1 MTTVS
6 IRLPDALLHEAEVKA
21 RALHIPRAEYFRLAI
36 ETMNNEIVA
45 RERRDR
51 LMRASRRV
59 RADSMRVNA
68 EFAAIEHD
76 INGS

>member
-21 RALHIPRAEYFRLAI
+21 RALRIPRAEYFRLAI
-36 ETMNNEIVA
+36 EAMNKEIVA
-45 RERRDR
+45 QERRDR

>member
-21 RALHIPRAEYFRLAI
+21 KALRIPRAEYIRLAI
-36 ETMNNEIVA
+36 EAMNKEIVA
-45 RERRDR
+45 QERSDR

-76 INGS
+76 INRP

>member
-21 RALHIPRAEYFRLAI
+21 KALHIPRAEYFRLAI
-36 ETMNNEIVA
+36 ATMNNEIVA
-45 RERRDR
+45 QERRDR

-59 RADSMRVNA
+59 RTDSLRVNA